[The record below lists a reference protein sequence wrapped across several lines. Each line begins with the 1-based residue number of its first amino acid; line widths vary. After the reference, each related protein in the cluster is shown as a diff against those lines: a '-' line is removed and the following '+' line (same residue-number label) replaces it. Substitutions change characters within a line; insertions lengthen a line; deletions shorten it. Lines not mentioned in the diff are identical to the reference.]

1 MTIITKPCANFCKYK
16 YSLMFYLLAI
26 LFMALTHL
34 EFQKIYL
41 VWFNPNELRNDRLN
55 QLQSLT
61 FFERNHGN
69 LFYEIYFVI
78 YKCFY
83 LKMFKCLSYNIIS
96 SGKKNKN
103 NKNTRNE
110 KLKNYYTQ
118 KSQNV
123 TQVKRGTQHCV
134 YLISF
139 S

>member
-1 MTIITKPCANFCKYK
+1 
-16 YSLMFYLLAI
+16 
-26 LFMALTHL
+26 MA
-34 EFQKIYL
+34 
-41 VWFNPNELRNDRLN
+41 
-55 QLQSLT
+55 
-61 FFERNHGN
+61 
-69 LFYEIYFVI
+69 IYFMKYILSYISIFIWKSSNV
-78 YKCFY
+78 F
-83 LKMFKCLSYNIIS
+83 SYNIIS

-110 KLKNYYTQ
+110 KLKNKNNNQ